1 MATAAESTWQAF
13 PLDRDIEEYL
23 ADVDRRLLPYL
34 RRAVRR
40 VPDVEPLKRG
50 ITHQVLSG
58 GKRVRAALCA
68 CSCSLFGAPHER
80 ALPFAAAIEHLQNFS
95 LIHDDIADGDTH
107 RRSQESIWRQ
117 FGVAHGV
124 NIGDMFIALSAS
136 AIVEAPYPDR
146 LKVRLMELVAQFG
159 ADMAVGQAL
168 DVNMRASDTVTEN
181 DYFDA
186 TERKTGAFL
195 AMAALGGG
203 IVGGASTPQL
213 EQLRRFA
220 LQAGVAFQIKDD
232 LLDVD
237 GDKGRPRGSDIRE
250 GKRTLLVIYAAAR
263 ASAADRQRLFAILNT
278 PRALNTVEELDWVRT
293 LYQRT
298 DAQNTVEQTATRLV
312 DEACVHLA
320 SLPETE
326 AKYRLLRLAKYLGRR
341 NH

>member
-1 MATAAESTWQAF
+1 MVTAAHPAWEAF

-34 RRAVRR
+34 RRALRR
-40 VPDVEPLKRG
+40 VPDVDPLKRG
-50 ITHQVLSG
+50 VAHQVLSG

-68 CSCSLFGAPHER
+68 CSCALFGAPDQR

-117 FGVAHGV
+117 FGIAHGV

-136 AIVEAPYPDR
+136 TITEAPYTDR

-159 ADMAVGQAL
+159 SDMAVGQAL
-168 DVNMRASDTVTEN
+168 DVNMRSSDAVTEEH
-181 DYFDA
+181 YFEA

-203 IVGGASTPQL
+203 IIGDATTAQL
-213 EQLRRFA
+213 DALRRFA

-237 GDKGRPRGSDIRE
+237 GDKGRPQGSDVRE
-250 GKRTLLVIYAAAR
+250 GKRTLLVIYAAEGATAPER
-263 ASAADRQRLFAILNT
+263 RELFRILNA
-278 PRALNTVEELDWVRT
+278 PRATNTPDELEWVRA

-298 DAQNTVEQTATRLV
+298 GALDRTAAAAARLV
-312 DEACVHLA
+312 DEASAHLL
-320 SLPETE
+320 SLPDTE
-326 AKYRLLRLAKYLGRR
+326 AKYRLLRLAKYLSRR
-341 NH
+341 SR